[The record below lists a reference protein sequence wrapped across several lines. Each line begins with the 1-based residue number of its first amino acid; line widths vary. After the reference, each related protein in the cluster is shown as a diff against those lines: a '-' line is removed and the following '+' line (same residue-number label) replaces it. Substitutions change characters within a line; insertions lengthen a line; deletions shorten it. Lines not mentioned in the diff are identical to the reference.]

1 MQPIFRDRR
10 DAGRAVA
17 HAMADYAGRDDL
29 LVLALPRGGV
39 PVAYEI
45 ADALNATL
53 DLMLV
58 RKLGVPGHEELA
70 MGAIA
75 TGGAR
80 VVNRDVV
87 DALAIPESTIAA
99 VEQKE
104 LRELRRREI
113 EYRGSRPAPDLQ
125 DKRVVLVDDGLA
137 TGASMLAA
145 VDAVRQR
152 NPRAITV
159 AVPVAPPSTIE
170 QFRRRVDE
178 VICPHTPEPF
188 FGVGAWYSDFEQT
201 TDDEVRWLLEQAW
214 SRQHNGHR

>member
-1 MQPIFRDRR
+1 MRPIYRDRR

-17 HAMADYAGRDDL
+17 QAMADYAGRDDL
-29 LVLALPRGGV
+29 LILALPRGGV

-75 TGGAR
+75 SGGAR
-80 VVNRDVV
+80 VVNDEVV
-87 DALAIPESTIAA
+87 GALAIPPSTIDA

-104 LRELRRREI
+104 LRELRRREL
-113 EYRGSRPAPDLQ
+113 EYRGERPAPTLT
-125 DKRVVLVDDGLA
+125 DKTVVLVDDGLA

-145 VDAVRQR
+145 VEAARQQS
-152 NPRAITV
+152 PSALVV

-170 QFRRRVDE
+170 QFRKRVDD
-178 VICPHTPEPF
+178 VVCPHTPEPF
-188 FGVGAWYSDFEQT
+188 YGVGAWYSDFEQT

-214 SRQHNGHR
+214 DRQHNGRR